1 MQDKIK
7 KAVALKYDLDTG
19 NAPKVKAK
27 GQGIIAENIIEEA
40 QKNSVPIYQNKPL
53 TQMLMVI
60 ELEQEI
66 PPELYQAVAEVLSY
80 VYRTEQILAAGK
92 RLRATNDTSTFDD

>member
-1 MQDKIK
+1 MQSKMK
-7 KAVALKYDLDTG
+7 KAVALKYDFDTG
-19 NAPKVKAK
+19 VAPKVKAK

-40 QKNSVPIYQNKPL
+40 KKNSVPIYQNKPL

-60 ELEQEI
+60 EIEQEI
-66 PPELYQAVAEVLSY
+66 PPDLYQAVAEVLSY

-92 RLRATNDTSTFDD
+92 RLRASQDNQPVYE